1 MYARRLNK
9 YVLTCYLPIVHQDF
23 QRNMLASR
31 RSCVWVSFQ
40 LSKALQIFST
50 NLYHRYLADPNID
63 ETGNQLYK
71 SNSGPNEC
79 CHEYCNYDDGLCSE
93 SKCEAIFIS
102 NQTAIN
108 KNAMKNATTA
118 ASAATPAIAAI
129 FDINNSTKSKESNMN
144 TTPNLFVKL
153 DDGNYVLNDYS
164 NMPAE
169 ATLTCPALP
178 SLPQSKQQCS
188 VSQAQVASSATSL
201 YSLSVSSSLTSLL
214 MKMKTHHDQLKL
226 IVITSSYNCSFLLT
240 YFSMRIHIVA
250 SASAALTILLTL
262 IWTFISF
269 RITLRSRITSLLQR
283 LANHVVDL

>member
-79 CHEYCNYDDGLCSE
+79 CYEYCNYDDGLCSE

-178 SLPQSKQQCS
+178 SLPQSMQQCS
-188 VSQAQVASSATSL
+188 VSQAQAASSAASRHHRTTLPFVTSA
-201 YSLSVSSSLTSLL
+201 LL
-214 MKMKTHHDQLKL
+214 MLMKAQQRHFATSKF
-226 IVITSSYNCSFLLT
+226 SSYLKT
-240 YFSMRIHIVA
+240 YFSMRSHLVA
-250 SASAALTILLTL
+250 SASVALLTILLAL
-262 IWTFISF
+262 SWFSFISF
-269 RITLRSRITSLLQR
+269 RVAFRSRITSLLQR
-283 LANHVVDL
+283 LANSSRVDL